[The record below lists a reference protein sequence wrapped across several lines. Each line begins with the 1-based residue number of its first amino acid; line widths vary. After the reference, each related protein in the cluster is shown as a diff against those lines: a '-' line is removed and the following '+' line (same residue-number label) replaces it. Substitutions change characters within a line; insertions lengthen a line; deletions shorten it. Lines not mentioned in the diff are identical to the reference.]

1 MLEPQGLLVTL
12 VIGLIAGWLAGQIMK
27 GSGYGLIGD
36 LIIGIIGA
44 FIGSWLWHL
53 LSLPSLGNIW
63 VNNIVSATVGA
74 LVLLLILRMVKR

>member
-12 VIGLIAGWLAGQIMK
+12 VIGLIAGWLAGQIMR
-27 GSGYGLIGD
+27 GSGYGLVGD

-44 FIGSWLWHL
+44 FIGSWLWHFFN
-53 LSLPSLGNIW
+53 LPSLGNIW

-74 LVLLLILRMVKR
+74 LVLLFILRLIKR

>member
-53 LSLPSLGNIW
+53 LNLPSLGNIW

-74 LVLLLILRMVKR
+74 LVLLFILRLIKR